1 MSDQRKNKIIVF
13 VMGFFLFSFSIG
25 ALLKPD
31 DKISLSER
39 RPLKQFPA
47 LDSASLLSGKFMEQF
62 DSYAVDQFPLRES
75 FRSIYSTVSLDLLRK
90 SDIEGLYL
98 KGGNAVAMEYPI
110 QKDSLEHASKVFR
123 RIYDTCLKGKA
134 EHIYFS
140 VIPDKSYFFQKDSS
154 VLTMDYTDFFQTLKE
169 LNPQMDYIDITPFL
183 ELPDYYLTDPHWR
196 QEEIISVAEYLA
208 DSMGTSV
215 LNDFHPQIF
224 TENFRGTYA
233 GQSAKAISG
242 EPLYYLTSSAL
253 EQCTVFDHQNN
264 REMSMYD
271 FAKGNGK
278 DPYELF
284 LSGSLSYIT
293 IENPTAMTD
302 KELILFRDSFGSSI
316 APLLATGYQKITLLD
331 IRYLPSYSLSSQ
343 IDFQNKDVLFL
354 YSTSVLN
361 HSETLK

>member
-25 ALLKPD
+25 ALLKPN

-98 KGGNAVAMEYPI
+98 RGDNAIAMEYPI
-110 QKDSLEHASKVFR
+110 QKDSLEHASKVFQ

-140 VIPDKSYFFQKDSS
+140 VIPDKSYFFQADSS
-154 VLTMDYTDFFQTLKE
+154 VLTMDYTDFFQTLKD
-169 LNPQMDYIDITPFL
+169 LNPQMKYIDITPFL

-208 DSMGTSV
+208 DSMGTSIS
-215 LNDFHPQIF
+215 NDFHPQIF

-242 EPLYYLTSSAL
+242 EPLYSLTSSAL

-302 KELILFRDSFGSSI
+302 KELILFCDSFGSSI